1 MIISK
6 AVVVPTLILDLTM
19 ALTVGFALGYG
30 VREWISRRR
39 RQAERRR
46 QGLGGGFW
54 RRARGARVLCYPAAF
69 PVQAAG
75 QAALSR
81 TGKLS

>member
-19 ALTVGFALGYG
+19 ALTVGFVLGYG
-30 VREWISRRR
+30 VREWIPAGVGRRSDGDR
-39 RQAERRR
+39 ASAAASGVEP
-46 QGLGGGFW
+46 
-54 RRARGARVLCYPAAF
+54 ARGA
-69 PVQAAG
+69 

-81 TGKLS
+81 TGMLS

>member
-39 RQAERRR
+39 RQGERRR
-46 QGLGGGFW
+46 QGLGGGLPTTG
-54 RRARGARVLCYPAAF
+54 RARS
-69 PVQAAG
+69 
-75 QAALSR
+75 LSR
-81 TGKLS
+81 TGMLS